1 MAFETDKSNGF
12 KLDLSDL
19 LRTGVYPDV
28 FDRSI
33 PMWAEVNNVQ
43 YNEFGLKRKAGRAEK
58 ADFTS
63 DTDKPIRGLTSTI
76 ESVVERSDADSFS
89 GTAFDDKVAY
99 IGALDKIFSFQLK
112 KQQTNTVGTD
122 YSLVESVSATTW
134 TVGGSD
140 SDSGNTEFWDSGSTT
155 WDEGV
160 NVPETW
166 VFETFGSFV
175 VGASGGHK
183 AVVKKNNI
191 NFNTFFGTD
200 SATPT
205 GAISGVFITNGGSG
219 YSINDTITNMTA
231 SGSASSTVDLKVTG
245 VSAGAVTSV
254 EVTSFGDA
262 DNFLNTTTLTDPSP
276 PGGGSPLVCSVTVPS
291 IPYTKVK
298 IFKRQGPHLLAFN
311 YSTSAG
317 DNKTSFSWCSADD
330 IDIWHSSAS
339 NTAGNLQIREA
350 NGEIICV
357 TQLGNSLAVYTEN
370 QMFLVS
376 YVGLPNIFGYR
387 KALDSGVGAVS
398 PHSVVSVGR
407 KNYGLCKDGFFVT
420 DGSAVNMIGRP
431 NGINDFFV
439 KNVSENGISTTV
451 AFNNAKENE
460 VVWAIPLN
468 TINPDKEIYY
478 NYKTN
483 QWGMR
488 DSTITQFH
496 PRGIFDEPLSASGR
510 KLFEEGSTP
519 NLENSNTF
527 AITKAHDL
535 NNADRVKEITQL
547 RVGKVGSGNPVVS
560 LATTDTINADPS
572 FTEEFTVNETFENF
586 PVRKA
591 GRYIHLKIASNG
603 ESDDW
608 EISDL
613 VVQGRFEGER

>member
-1 MAFETDKSNGF
+1 MPFETDKSNGF

-19 LRTGVYPDV
+19 LKTGVYPDV
-28 FDRSI
+28 FDRTV

-43 YNEFGLKRKAGRAEK
+43 YNEFGLKRKAGRAKK

-63 DTDKPIRGLTSTI
+63 DTTIPIRGLTSTI
-76 ESVVERSDADSFS
+76 ESVVTRSDSDSFS

-99 IGALDKIFSFQLK
+99 VGALDKIFSFQLK
-112 KQQTNTVGTD
+112 AGQTNTVGTG
-122 YSLVESVSATTW
+122 YTLVESASGTTWDSATT
-134 TVGGSD
+134 T
-140 SDSGNTEFWDSGSTT
+140 WDSGSTT

-160 NVPETW
+160 NAPETW

-200 SATPT
+200 SETPT
-205 GAISGVFITNGGSG
+205 GEISGVFINAGGSG

-231 SGSASSTVDLKVTG
+231 SVGSNTVDLKVTG

-254 EVTSFGDA
+254 EVTGFGSGDYTNSTA
-262 DNFLNTTTLTDPSP
+262 LSGGTVDPA
-276 PGGGSPLVCSVTVPS
+276 GGSGLTCTVSVPS

-350 NGEIICV
+350 TGEIICV

-420 DGSAVNMIGRP
+420 DGASVKMIGTQS
-431 NGINDFFV
+431 GINNFFIE
-439 KNVSENGISTTV
+439 NVSTNSLGTIV
-451 AFNNAKENE
+451 AFDNAKENE
-460 VVWAIPLN
+460 VVWVIPIGDISPN
-468 TINPDKEIYY
+468 KEVYF
-478 NYKTN
+478 NYKTG

-488 DSTITQFH
+488 DSTVTQFH
-496 PRGIFDEPLSASGR
+496 PRGVFDEPLSASAR
-510 KLFEEGSTP
+510 KLFNEGSVA
-519 NLENSNTF
+519 NLSNSNTF

-535 NNADRVKEITQL
+535 NNADRVKEITQI
-547 RVGKVGSGNPVVS
+547 RVGKVGNGSPVVS
-560 LATTDTINADPS
+560 LATTDTINAAPS
-572 FTEEFTVNETFENF
+572 FTEEFTVDETFKNF

-591 GRYIHLKIASNG
+591 GRYIHLKISSNG

-613 VVQGRFEGER
+613 VIQGRFEGER

>member
-1 MAFETDKSNGF
+1 MPFETDKSNGF

-19 LRTGVYPDV
+19 LKTGVYPDV
-28 FDRSI
+28 FDRTV

-43 YNEFGLKRKAGRAEK
+43 YNEFGLKRKAGRNGL

-63 DTDKPIRGLTSTI
+63 DTSDPIRGLTSTI
-76 ESVVERSDADSFS
+76 ESVVERNDADTFS

-112 KQQTNTVGTD
+112 KQQKNTVGTG

-140 SDSGNTEFWDSGSTT
+140 SNSGNTEFWDSGSTT

-191 NFNTFFGTD
+191 NFNTFFGSD
-200 SATPT
+200 SATPA
-205 GAISGVFITNGGSG
+205 GAISGVFINAGGSG
-219 YSINDTITNMTA
+219 YSINDTISNMIA
-231 SGSASSTVDLKVTG
+231 SDGNNTVNLKVTG

-254 EVTSFGDA
+254 EVTSFGTGDYTNSTA
-262 DNFLNTTTLTDPSP
+262 LSGGTVDPA
-276 PGGGSPLVCSVTVPS
+276 GGSGLTCTVSVPS

-317 DNKTSFSWCSADD
+317 DNKTSFSWCSADN

-350 NGEIICV
+350 TGEIKCV

-376 YVGLPNIFGYR
+376 YVGLPNIFGYK

-431 NGINDFFV
+431 NGINEFFI
-439 KNVSENGISTTV
+439 KNASENGLATTV

-488 DSTITQFH
+488 DSTVTQFH
-496 PRGIFDEPLSASGR
+496 PRGIFDEPLSASSR

-519 NLENSNTF
+519 SLENSNTF

-572 FTEEFTVNETFENF
+572 FTEEFTVDETFKNF

>member
-28 FDRSI
+28 FDRTV
-33 PMWAEVNNVQ
+33 PMWAEVNNIQ
-43 YNEFGLKRKAGRAEK
+43 YNEFGLKRKAGRAQK

-63 DTDKPIRGLTSTI
+63 DTTKPIRGLTSTI
-76 ESVVERSDADSFS
+76 ESVVERSDADAFS

-112 KQQTNTVGTD
+112 KQQTNTVGTG

-134 TVGGSD
+134 D
-140 SDSGNTEFWDSGSTT
+140 SATTIWDSGSTT

-191 NFNTFFGTD
+191 NFNTFFGSD
-200 SATPT
+200 SATPA
-205 GAISGVFITNGGSG
+205 GAISGVFINAGGSG
-219 YSINDTITNMTA
+219 YSINDTISNMIA
-231 SGSASSTVDLKVTG
+231 SDGNNTVNLKVTG

-254 EVTSFGDA
+254 EVTSFGSGDYTNSTA
-262 DNFLNTTTLTDPSP
+262 LSGGIVDPA
-276 PGGGSPLVCSVTVPS
+276 GGSGLTCTVSVPS

-376 YVGLPNIFGYR
+376 YVGLPNIFGYK

-431 NGINDFFV
+431 NGINEFFI
-439 KNVSENGISTTV
+439 KNASENGLATTV

-488 DSTITQFH
+488 DSTVTQFH
-496 PRGIFDEPLSASGR
+496 PRGIFDEPLSASSR

-519 NLENSNTF
+519 SLENSNTF

-560 LATTDTINADPS
+560 LATTDTINAAPS
-572 FTEEFTVNETFENF
+572 FTEEFTVNETFESF
-586 PVRKA
+586 HVRKA

-603 ESDDW
+603 KSDDW

-613 VVQGRFEGER
+613 VIQGRFEGER